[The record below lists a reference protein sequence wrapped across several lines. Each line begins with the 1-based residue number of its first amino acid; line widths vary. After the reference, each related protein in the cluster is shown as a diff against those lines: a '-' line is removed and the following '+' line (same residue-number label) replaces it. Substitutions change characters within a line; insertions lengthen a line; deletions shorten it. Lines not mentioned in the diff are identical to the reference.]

1 MSYHRSARQIY
12 SVSVILGFLLIAA
25 PPTSGQSP
33 QMIQSFTATTANM
46 ATGNGESVRINVF
59 AWTSA
64 ADREKFVAAFKEK
77 GEPRLL
83 EALKGSPSA
92 GYVWTSETLGYT
104 LRYAH
109 RIALPDGGERI
120 ILLTDRPLGSWSRTP
135 LKAAGADGQPS
146 ALTAL
151 ELRLSRTGRGE
162 GKMMSSAAAI
172 TVDEEAQTLALAN
185 YEKAPVLLKELVRL
199 PEARTR

>member
-1 MSYHRSARQIY
+1 MSYHRSARRIY
-12 SVSVILGFLLIAA
+12 SIPVILGVLLIAA
-25 PPTSGQSP
+25 LPTSGQSP
-33 QMIQSFTATTANM
+33 QKIESFTATTANM
-46 ATGNGESVRINVF
+46 TAGNGESVRINVF

-77 GEPRLL
+77 GEPQLL
-83 EALKGSPSA
+83 EALSGSPSV
-92 GYVWTSETLGYT
+92 GYVWTSETLGYA

-146 ALTAL
+146 PLTAL
-151 ELRLSRTGRGE
+151 ELRLSRSGRGE
-162 GKMMSSAAAI
+162 GKMSLAAAI
-172 TVDEEAQTLALAN
+172 TVDEGAKTLALAN
-185 YEKAPVLLKELVRL
+185 YEKAPVLLKQVVRV
-199 PEARTR
+199 PGARTE